1 MTDTQSSEREER
13 EAFEAFFRSRNS
25 KGAEWRERMF
35 DRRQQDDTYADD
47 AVQRHWWTWQ
57 NCWQAARSRQQPK
70 QQRRKP

>member
-47 AVQRHWWTWQ
+47 ATNEHL
-57 NCWQAARSRQQPK
+57 PL
-70 QQRRKP
+70 